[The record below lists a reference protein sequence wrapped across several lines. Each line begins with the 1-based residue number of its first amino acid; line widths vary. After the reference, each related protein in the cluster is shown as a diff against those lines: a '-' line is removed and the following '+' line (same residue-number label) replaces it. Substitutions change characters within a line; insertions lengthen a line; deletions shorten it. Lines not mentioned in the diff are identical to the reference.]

1 MIARCALFPLVSR
14 ITDPCSLFAA
24 FSIDKIDK
32 IAFTV
37 VTGIL
42 VINNLIAVSNKISL
56 ICTLEYFRSL
66 DMCLCGVQ

>member
-1 MIARCALFPLVSR
+1 MIARCALFRLVSR
-14 ITDPCSLFAA
+14 ITDPCSIFAA
-24 FSIDKIDK
+24 FSIDKI
-32 IAFTV
+32 AFTL

-56 ICTLEYFRSL
+56 RSFRSL